1 MTDSYFSTN
10 PPDVLLLVLLS
21 DLDVSS
27 SWFQLMGGD
36 FPQDLFVNG
45 EEHLQTTLLNVVIPK
60 EQHWQLQHCMSFMEH
75 PSFDKWMFD
84 RHGHREIKSCI
95 KIARDDLYSMS
106 L

>member
-1 MTDSYFSTN
+1 MRNQSLGTSLVYPN

-45 EEHLQTTLLNVVIPK
+45 EEHLQSTLLDVVIP
-60 EQHWQLQHCMSFMEH
+60 EELQKCE
-75 PSFDKWMFD
+75 
-84 RHGHREIKSCI
+84 E
-95 KIARDDLYSMS
+95 L
-106 L
+106 

>member
-1 MTDSYFSTN
+1 MLNHTYTN

-45 EEHLQTTLLNVVIPK
+45 EEHLQPALLDVVIPE
-60 EQHWQLQHCMSFMEH
+60 EQHGQLKHNCYNTVRH
-75 PSFDKWMFD
+75 PNSGLK
-84 RHGHREIKSCI
+84 
-95 KIARDDLYSMS
+95 
-106 L
+106 

>member
-45 EEHLQTTLLNVVIPK
+45 EEHLQTTLLDVVIPK
-60 EQHWQLQHCMSFMEH
+60 EQHRQLQQEYYITVCHS
-75 PSFDKWMFD
+75 WN
-84 RHGHREIKSCI
+84 
-95 KIARDDLYSMS
+95 S
-106 L
+106 LHLTNGCLTEMVTEK

>member
-45 EEHLQTTLLNVVIPK
+45 EEHLQTTLLDVVIPK
-60 EQHWQLQHCMSFMEH
+60 EQHWQLQHKYYITACHSWNILHLTSGCLTDMVIE
-75 PSFDKWMFD
+75 K
-84 RHGHREIKSCI
+84 
-95 KIARDDLYSMS
+95 
-106 L
+106 